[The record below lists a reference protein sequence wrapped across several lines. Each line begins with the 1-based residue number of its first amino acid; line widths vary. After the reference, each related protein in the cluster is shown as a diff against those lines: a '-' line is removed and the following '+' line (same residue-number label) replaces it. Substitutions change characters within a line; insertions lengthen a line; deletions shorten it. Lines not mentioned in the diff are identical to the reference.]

1 MKSFTYTVTDELG
14 LHARPASQLVKDSK
28 KYKSTITVSDGVK
41 KTTAAQLMMLMS
53 MGIKKGATVTVSIEG
68 EDEEIAYVAIQ
79 QFIKDNL

>member
-14 LHARPASQLVKDSK
+14 LHARPASQLVKESK

-53 MGIKKGATVTVSIEG
+53 MGIKKGATVAVSIEG

-79 QFIKDNL
+79 QFFKDNL

>member
-14 LHARPASQLVKDSK
+14 LHARPASQLVKESK
-28 KYKSTITVSDGVK
+28 KYKSTITESDGVK

-79 QFIKDNL
+79 QFFKDNL

>member
-14 LHARPASQLVKDSK
+14 LHARPASQLVKESK

-68 EDEEIAYVAIQ
+68 EEEEIAYVAIQ
-79 QFIKDNL
+79 QFFKDNL

>member
-14 LHARPASQLVKDSK
+14 LHARPASQLVREAK

-53 MGIKKGATVTVSIEG
+53 MGIKKGMAVTATIEG
-68 EDEEIAYVAIQ
+68 EDEETAYDAIQ
-79 QFIKDNL
+79 QFFKDNL

>member
-79 QFIKDNL
+79 QFFKDNL

>member
-14 LHARPASQLVKDSK
+14 LHARPASQLVKESK

-53 MGIKKGATVTVSIEG
+53 MGIKKGMTVTVSIEG
-68 EDEEIAYVAIQ
+68 EDEETAYVAIQ
-79 QFIKDNL
+79 QFFKDNL

>member
-14 LHARPASQLVKDSK
+14 LHARPASQLVKESK

-68 EDEEIAYVAIQ
+68 EDEETAYVAIQ
-79 QFIKDNL
+79 QFFKDNL

>member
-14 LHARPASQLVKDSK
+14 LHTRPASQLVKESK

-79 QFIKDNL
+79 QFFKDNL

>member
-14 LHARPASQLVKDSK
+14 LHARPASQLVREAK

-53 MGIKKGATVTVSIEG
+53 MGIKKGMAVTVTIEG
-68 EDEEIAYVAIQ
+68 EDEETAYDAIQ
-79 QFIKDNL
+79 QFFKDNL

>member
-14 LHARPASQLVKDSK
+14 LHARPASQLVKESK

-53 MGIKKGATVTVSIEG
+53 MGIKKDATVTVSIEG

-79 QFIKDNL
+79 QFFKDNL

>member
-14 LHARPASQLVKDSK
+14 LHARPASQLVKESK
-28 KYKSTITVSDGVK
+28 KYKSTITVSDGVVR
-41 KTTAAQLMMLMS
+41 TTAAQLLMLMS

-79 QFIKDNL
+79 QFFKDNL

>member
-14 LHARPASQLVKDSK
+14 LHARPASQLVKESK

-53 MGIKKGATVTVSIEG
+53 MGIKKGATVTVSVEG

-79 QFIKDNL
+79 QFFKDNL

>member
-14 LHARPASQLVKDSK
+14 LHARPASQLVKESK

-53 MGIKKGATVTVSIEG
+53 MGIKKGMAVTVTIEG
-68 EDEEIAYVAIQ
+68 EDEETAYDAIQ
-79 QFIKDNL
+79 QFFKDNL

>member
-14 LHARPASQLVKDSK
+14 LHARPASQLVMESK

-41 KTTAAQLMMLMS
+41 NTTAAQLMMLMS

-79 QFIKDNL
+79 QFFKDNL

>member
-14 LHARPASQLVKDSK
+14 LHARPASQLVKESK

-53 MGIKKGATVTVSIEG
+53 MVIKKGATVTVSIEG

-79 QFIKDNL
+79 QFFKDNL

>member
-14 LHARPASQLVKDSK
+14 LHARPASQLVKESK

-53 MGIKKGATVTVSIEG
+53 MGIKKGATVTVSVEG
-68 EDEEIAYVAIQ
+68 EDEETAYVAIQ
-79 QFIKDNL
+79 QFFKDNL